1 MKRKG
6 KKMDDSEK
14 ENEDGMMFMV
24 PDVLVARME
33 QVRRLNR
40 DLAKADEDQTL
51 FLKQAIL
58 LLLES
63 CDPKFSK
70 IHRPQYDNNITPI
83 N

>member
-1 MKRKG
+1 
-6 KKMDDSEK
+6 MDDSEK

-40 DLAKADEDQTL
+40 ADEDQTL

>member
-1 MKRKG
+1 MEDDG
-6 KKMDDSEK
+6 EDKKND
-14 ENEDGMMFMV
+14 DGMMFMV

-40 DLAKADEDQTL
+40 ELSTADEDQKL

-63 CDPKFSK
+63 CDLKFSK
-70 IHRPQYDNNITPI
+70 IHKPQYEDNVTPI